1 MVNRGRWSKHEDAA
15 LKSLVEQY
23 GERWDA
29 IAKNLKDRSD
39 VQCQQRW
46 HKVVNPDLIKGPW
59 TKEEDDKVIELVQK
73 YGPKK
78 WTLIARHLKG
88 RIGKQCRERW
98 HNHLNPSIKKSAWTE
113 EEDTIIYQAH
123 QQWGNQWAKIAKL
136 LPGRTDN
143 AIKNHWNSTMR
154 RKYEGGDTM
163 RRTNKARKSL
173 PIPGLPANKPSL
185 KQLIANNRKSLGSF
199 PPPIEWNHS
208 DNSNGSQ
215 IAISTRSGDFILE
228 PIRGRS
234 ASHAYILSPIH
245 KRLKGEPGYLLSPMK
260 GDVKP
265 FTGNAGMIFESFFL

>member
-1 MVNRGRWSKHEDAA
+1 M
-15 LKSLVEQY
+15 EQF

-29 IAKNLKDRSD
+29 IAKNLKDRTD

-98 HNHLNPSIKKSAWTE
+98 HNHLNPSIKKTAWTE
-113 EEDTIIYQAH
+113 DEDTIIYQAH

-154 RKYEGGDTM
+154 RKYEGGDAY
-163 RRTNKARKSL
+163 RRSKARKSMPSTSTL
-173 PIPGLPANKPSL
+173 QKPSL
-185 KQLIANNRKSLGSF
+185 KHIIAHNRKSMGNLA
-199 PPPIEWNHS
+199 PLQNEWNNS
-208 DNSNGSQ
+208 DNSNSSQ
-215 IAISTRSGDFILE
+215 IAISTQSGDFILE
-228 PIRGRS
+228 PIKGRS
-234 ASHAYILSPIH
+234 ASHAYILSPLS
-245 KRLKGEPGYLLSPMK
+245 KKNKNEPGYLLSPMK
-260 GDVKP
+260 DVNKYASTLIGR
-265 FTGNAGMIFESFFL
+265 FSIYRCYN